1 MAASLVLTF
10 LGLTG
15 RLVRYLE
22 EAANGTLAPEL
33 VFAIVAGRIP
43 GILQIVLPLS
53 FFLGVLLMVGRLY
66 AEHEADALR
75 AAGFGRRDWLRALLT
90 PIVLV
95 LTATLGLSLL
105 AAPKTAAWVQQKLDE
120 GRQVAGIAGLN
131 PQQFQSIGGQAVFYS
146 AEALDDG
153 RMADVFVHQPGKPD
167 TVFKAKFAYQRLDP
181 ESGQRFLV
189 LEDGQRWRGT
199 PEALNWEALAFD
211 EYLVR
216 LELPEKARG
225 PMRVEALESWVL
237 MQGDRQAQAQ
247 LQWRIAL
254 GLMVPIGALMA
265 LALGPTPPRGGRWT
279 RFLPGVVLF
288 IVYFGLVNYLHSQM
302 IKGQLPI
309 LHGMWPAHL
318 LMLLVAQGIGWRNR
332 QRGLA

>member
-33 VFAIVAGRIP
+33 VFAIVAGRVP

-75 AAGFGRRDWLRALLT
+75 AAGFGRRAWLQSLWM
-90 PIVLV
+90 PIAGMAVM
-95 LTATLGLSLL
+95 TLGLSLIL
-105 AAPKTAAWVQQKLDE
+105 APTTASWVQTKIDQ

-146 AEALDDG
+146 AQALDDG
-153 RMADVFVHQPGKPD
+153 RMADVFVHQPGQPD
-167 TVFKAKFAYQRLDP
+167 TVFKAQFAYQRLDP
-181 ESGQRFLV
+181 ETGQRFLV
-189 LEDGQRWRGT
+189 LEDGQRWSGEPT
-199 PEALNWEALAFD
+199 ALNWEALSFD

-216 LELPEKARG
+216 LELPEQARG
-225 PMRVEALESWVL
+225 GLRVEAMDSRLL

-254 GLMVPIGALMA
+254 GLMVPVGALLA
-265 LALGPTPPRGGRWT
+265 LALGPTAPRGGRWT

-302 IKGQLPI
+302 IDGRLPI
-309 LHGMWPAHL
+309 LHAMWPAHL

-332 QRGLA
+332 QQGLA